1 MIDVKIISKPKNE
14 GSTSAVNTG
23 STAYGSMAVKEAAH
37 AAKADI
43 AETAKEAEY
52 ASKADHALEA
62 NHALVAETVK
72 GGIEKA
78 KEADHAKEADNSKEW
93 SGHEFSDWL
102 DQPVKKGDAV
112 AFASVTSDDMHSSD
126 SDGNTSM
133 TGKGWTLKNVID
145 ETGRYSVL
153 AVDNIVVRKKLEAA
167 ELEIH
172 KKTYVGAQMIA
183 SDWGHKILRVD
194 PIYFDYASGESS
206 TIGLT
211 LFTLP
216 VTVNGVRRMVAF
228 VGKELTATD
237 TRVELLGDGKGLLNK
252 ELEQASNAFKVYFCE
267 SDGTA
272 SIKDDL
278 VVGAMGQCQE
288 FNVTDRVTHNFTN
301 SYYWGVCVKHG
312 VEDNIQIGGH
322 SMRCVYGIFAHT
334 TEKITLTTE
343 APGHEGKTFKC
354 YGMEDVKPKGCTFPV
369 AGDDMVGFGCADP
382 WQDAGRC
389 DAIVIASKDGEKALR
404 A

>member
-43 AETAKEAEY
+43 AETAKEAEH
-52 ASKADHALEA
+52 ASKADQALEA

-78 KEADHAKEADNSKEW
+78 KEADHAKEADNSKQW

-145 ETGRYSVL
+145 ETGSYSVL

-237 TRVELLGDGKGLLNK
+237 TRVELLGDGKSLM
-252 ELEQASNAFKVYFCE
+252 SP
-267 SDGTA
+267 
-272 SIKDDL
+272 
-278 VVGAMGQCQE
+278 
-288 FNVTDRVTHNFTN
+288 
-301 SYYWGVCVKHG
+301 
-312 VEDNIQIGGH
+312 
-322 SMRCVYGIFAHT
+322 
-334 TEKITLTTE
+334 TE
-343 APGHEGKTFKC
+343 
-354 YGMEDVKPKGCTFPV
+354 
-369 AGDDMVGFGCADP
+369 
-382 WQDAGRC
+382 
-389 DAIVIASKDGEKALR
+389 
-404 A
+404 